1 MKNDLLFIIRGSK
14 FLSLVKMTNYDK
26 IHRVRFTRVF
36 NPHQSWISCKRKDFN
51 LSKSHHPSASV
62 HIPNDI
68 FSLTAFTSENEFRSQ
83 TQHFDIH

>member
-36 NPHQSWISCKRKDFN
+36 NPHQSWILCKRKDFN
-51 LSKSHHPSASV
+51 LSSLIILPPVYIYLMTYSV
-62 HIPNDI
+62 
-68 FSLTAFTSENEFRSQ
+68 
-83 TQHFDIH
+83 